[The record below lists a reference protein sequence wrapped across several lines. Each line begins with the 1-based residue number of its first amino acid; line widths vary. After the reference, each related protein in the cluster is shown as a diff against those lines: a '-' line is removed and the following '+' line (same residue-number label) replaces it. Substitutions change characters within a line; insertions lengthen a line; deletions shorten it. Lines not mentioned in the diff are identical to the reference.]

1 MRAVNRQPWFP
12 RGRLVE
18 TADKMLARKHLLVH
32 ERTMLEYEHLNTA
45 EHGNVAIVSRMACAN
60 NLCGVVVGCSLCVRV
75 TMCVCVWQCVCD
87 TVVCGPQTLGRER
100 TRWNE

>member
-1 MRAVNRQPWFP
+1 
-12 RGRLVE
+12 
-18 TADKMLARKHLLVH
+18 MLARKHLLVH

-75 TMCVCVWQCVCD
+75 TVYVCVCGNVCA
-87 TVVCGPQTLGRER
+87 TLLCADHKHSDA
-100 TRWNE
+100 NEHVGMNDAE